1 MPRGQTPTLT
11 TGSQVPIPIPI
22 AHTFLRCMSSTSSS
36 NLTKQ
41 MHSPNLSITRTCP
54 PVWPSPTPLSSIY
67 IACDCNNSNAW
78 IHVGEKTEPV
88 QVHAAAKVSMA
99 WKNKLIPCLAATLD
113 KIFKKLSQISFYYN
127 LENNKILKNEFNN
140 HNYWEI
146 FFKSIFLI
154 S

>member
-54 PVWPSPTPLSSIY
+54 RVWPSPTCLSSIY
-67 IACDCNNSNAW
+67 IPCDCNNSNAW

-127 LENNKILKNEFNN
+127 LENNKIKKNKFNN

-146 FFKSIFLI
+146 FFFNQFF
-154 S
+154 